1 MSQPQPS
8 DKSPK
13 DDFSAMA
20 NSAISD
26 LSMKKSE
33 LAEKEQVITN
43 MSSDYMSKMK
53 DLSKINHELQDKVE
67 FLLDLSATMNRKNDE
82 LKKAN
87 LELEAQKMH
96 YNQMTRDLRDKL
108 DQVLVKERELSI
120 QRDFLARQVDKK
132 TQDLIKAER
141 FAVIGELA
149 TRLAHDLREPLATMK
164 STTDMMKLKPK
175 MQIMQRLENFGK
187 LDVAIQKITHQIDD
201 VLNYVKMSELTL
213 QQVSVLG
220 LIDGI
225 IDSTMIP
232 SGIKISKT
240 GTDVTINCDSKKI
253 EAVVSNL
260 ISNASQAMNDK
271 GEIKLRI
278 SDVGSNVQIEF
289 EDTGPGIPPSTQP
302 KIFEPL
308 FTTKQNGT
316 GLGLSICKNIVEQ
329 HGGSIT
335 VRSPPTVFTVRLPK
349 NIAVKYPTKSTRT
362 AQMSP

>member
-20 NSAISD
+20 DRAISD
-26 LSMKKSE
+26 LSIKRSE

-82 LKKAN
+82 LKKSN
-87 LELEAQKMH
+87 QELEVQKAH
-96 YNQMTRDLRDKL
+96 YNQMTRDLREKL

-132 TQDLIKAER
+132 TQDLIKAEK

-149 TRLAHDLREPLATMK
+149 TRLAHDLRVPLAVMK
-164 STTDMMKLKPK
+164 TTTDMMKEKPK

-201 VLNYVKMSELTL
+201 VLNYVKVSELTL

-225 IDSTMIP
+225 IESTIIP
-232 SGIKISKT
+232 SGVKISKT
-240 GTDVTINCDSKKI
+240 GPDVTINCDSNKL
-253 EAVVSNL
+253 EAVISNV
-260 ISNASQAMNDK
+260 ISNATQAMNDK
-271 GEIKLRI
+271 GEIKIRI

-289 EDTGPGIPPSTQP
+289 EDTGPGIPVGTQS

-335 VRSPPTVFTVRLPK
+335 VRSPPTVFTIRLPK
-349 NIAVKYPTKSTRT
+349 NIAVKYPAKFTRT
-362 AQMSP
+362 AQMST